1 MFFLFILVILFVI
14 GFTIHTS
21 KIGIKIE
28 NFKIDT
34 EKPKGNKINK
44 DKKIIIY
51 LIIFNKIE
59 LFKRNVENLDKQKI
73 NIPENI
79 KTKVNYK
86 EILEN
91 IKIDI
96 RKIDLI
102 IHLGTE
108 DASLTAILTGIL
120 SGILGGIIRKPKY
133 EIIPVYSNKNFLRVK
148 LNCIISVSLMQYIY
162 KLIFNK
168 IKDLKND
175 TLNKKVEG

>member
-34 EKPKGNKINK
+34 EKSKGNKINK

-51 LIIFNKIE
+51 LIIFNKFE

-79 KTKVNYK
+79 KIKVNYN

-96 RKIDLI
+96 QKIDLI
-102 IHLGTE
+102 IHLGTQ

-162 KLIFNK
+162 KLVFNK